1 MLEVK
6 INDNWYKVEYLL
18 DGKHIW
24 CPGIVC
30 GGRDELICDEC
41 PYHTT
46 AGTGKYG
53 EQEITRGEIEN
64 EDRE

>member
-18 DGKHIW
+18 DGKYIW

-46 AGTGKYG
+46 AGTVKYG
-53 EQEITRGEIEN
+53 EQEITRGELEN
-64 EDRE
+64 EDR

>member
-6 INDNWYKVEYLL
+6 INDNWYEVQYLL
-18 DGKHIW
+18 DGKYIW

-41 PYHTT
+41 SYHTT
-46 AGTGKYG
+46 AGTVKYG
-53 EQEITRGEIEN
+53 EQEITRGELEN